1 MNSKSK
7 HTFNTPAP
15 NGFSKAIFPFRAKT
29 ETVITALCDDFR
41 INFLIQNQVQEFYD
55 RYPKIAQNAFEGA
68 NLTCANMHVIL
79 RSRVKI
85 HSKHTFF

>member
-7 HTFNTPAP
+7 HTFNNPAL

-41 INFLIQNQVQEFYD
+41 INFLIQNQVQKFYD
-55 RYPKIAQNAFEGA
+55 RYPKIAQKAFEGA
-68 NLTCANMHVIL
+68 NLNMHVIL
-79 RSRVKI
+79 RWLKI
-85 HSKHTFF
+85 RTV